1 MIKKPSAIVSL
12 LATSIPT
19 QVKSFIQFVLVQ
31 MFLGCS
37 IEILRVVRLLMAFA
51 RSRIG
56 PNLTEK
62 ERNKPFMFLQPIS
75 IVSEYE
81 YEYFFCMHKFVIFL
95 F

>member
-1 MIKKPSAIVSL
+1 MMSRPSEIVNL

-37 IEILRVVRLLMAFA
+37 IEILRVIRVAMAFA
-51 RSRIG
+51 RSRLG

-62 ERNKPFMFLQPIS
+62 ERSKPFMFLQPITV
-75 IVSEYE
+75 VS
-81 YEYFFCMHKFVIFL
+81 FFSNVTCTL
-95 F
+95 R